1 MCKLTI
7 TNISNNIATILSDL
21 ILLDLSE
28 LSQNNDINNIS
39 GKSGKYVSQQVAT
52 VSMYLVELLNL
63 QEKDDNDKKSIKS
76 ILEISIPQLQRIIN
90 QLGDLF
96 KPLSEIGV
104 ISASLNN
111 AVNELE
117 ILKWR
122 ELKVSLIILF
132 ASIYR

>member
-28 LSQNNDINNIS
+28 LSQHNGINVG
-39 GKSGKYVSQQVAT
+39 GKSRKYVSQQVAT

-63 QEKDDNDKKSIKS
+63 QKKDDNDKKSIKS

-96 KPLSEIGV
+96 DPLSEIDV
-104 ISASLNN
+104 ISTSLTS
-111 AVNELE
+111 AVNELD
-117 ILKWR
+117 ILEWR
-122 ELKVSLIILF
+122 ELKISLIILF